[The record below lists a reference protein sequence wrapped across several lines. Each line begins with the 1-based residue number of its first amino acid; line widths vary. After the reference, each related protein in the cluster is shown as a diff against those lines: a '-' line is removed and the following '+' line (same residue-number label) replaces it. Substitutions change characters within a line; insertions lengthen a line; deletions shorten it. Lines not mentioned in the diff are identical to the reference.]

1 MRHAGSGKTINSG
14 SHENGRDRKS
24 NIVSRFLR
32 DVGRKGIFPRQADQ
46 EFKGGKYTLKAVIVA
61 YDSIETHA
69 VLLPVCGGGD
79 GHYLTEHAR
88 EMIAV

>member
-1 MRHAGSGKTINSG
+1 METEQFGNRISFRNRLGLQG
-14 SHENGRDRKS
+14 
-24 NIVSRFLR
+24 
-32 DVGRKGIFPRQADQ
+32 GRKTSRHPDQ